1 MKIIEVGA
9 FFSYSYTNLAEV
21 TLPVPQA
28 AARSIVGPARAAD
41 DRVAPAVVAEAAPA
55 VVAIPVNG
63 PVVVEGASPV
73 AVVAACNSFF
83 FLAAPVPDV
92 VFASPSV
99 AASELQLSA
108 GRSSTLH
115 HNLNEPTTTDQQI

>member
-63 PVVVEGASPV
+63 PVVVEGASLV
-73 AVVAACNSFF
+73 AVVAAWNSFF
-83 FLAAPVPDV
+83 FFFWLHLFPMWFSLLLLSLLQSCSFLQDDRQ
-92 VFASPSV
+92 PS
-99 AASELQLSA
+99 
-108 GRSSTLH
+108 T
-115 HNLNEPTTTDQQI
+115 II